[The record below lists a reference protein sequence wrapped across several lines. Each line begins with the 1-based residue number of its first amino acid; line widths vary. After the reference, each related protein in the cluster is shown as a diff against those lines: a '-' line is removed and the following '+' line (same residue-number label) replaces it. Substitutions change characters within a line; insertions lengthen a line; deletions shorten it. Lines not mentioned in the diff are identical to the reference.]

1 MWNEP
6 QHWIWLGWGM
16 GLLLAI
22 FIIYYV
28 MIKSAECV
36 RYRVYQSDVT
46 VPILDDSYR
55 RQFTEENVSTKTE
68 DSGKNRVTRTEI
80 TLSP

>member
-6 QHWIWLGWGM
+6 QHWIWLAWGL
-16 GLLLAI
+16 GLLLVV

-46 VPILDDSYR
+46 VPILHESF
-55 RQFTEENVSTKTE
+55 RQQTKTE
-68 DSGKNRVTRTEI
+68 EI
-80 TLSP
+80 DKRIESEDRLTPERDALPT